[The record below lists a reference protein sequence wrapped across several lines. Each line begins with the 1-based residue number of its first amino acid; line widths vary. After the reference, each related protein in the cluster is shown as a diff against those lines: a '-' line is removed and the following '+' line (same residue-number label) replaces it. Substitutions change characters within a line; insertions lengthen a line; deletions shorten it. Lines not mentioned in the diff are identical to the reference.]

1 MKAVGLV
8 VDQGPLL
15 NEKRVGL
22 GKPQDLPSVDV
33 RHWRVGIKQMAKRAG
48 LSFGT
53 TVEDADTIGS
63 VAQPHVGEEAAI
75 PVKSFEDLL
84 R

>member
-1 MKAVGLV
+1 
-8 VDQGPLL
+8 
-15 NEKRVGL
+15 
-22 GKPQDLPSVDV
+22 
-33 RHWRVGIKQMAKRAG
+33 VGIKQMAKRAG
-48 LSFGT
+48 LSVGT